1 MVINVSLWVGIHSY
15 RRWRKLRR
23 VKTCEK
29 EDICQLLF
37 CHCFC
42 KRNSFFILYEIE
54 INICENYTY
63 IFKIN
68 IFKFLRHFE
77 LVYKLTQ
84 IQEWHEG
91 QNEIYLRF
99 LFSIRYTLRDS
110 PETNVRYAWLEAI
123 VKNEQWHLANDLI

>member
-68 IFKFLRHFE
+68 ISF
-77 LVYKLTQ
+77 YKLTP

-91 QNEIYLRF
+91 QNEIYRRF
-99 LFSIRYTLRDS
+99 SFPIRYTLRNS
-110 PETNVRYAWLEAI
+110 PENSMRYAWLEAI